1 MSRHVGANWH
11 LKAPVRE
18 VIADNKDNLD
28 LCREVLQNAQKSQ
41 GAEILHE
48 ELSKASERLD
58 SFAASNN
65 QKNAR
70 DLFPRI
76 LRFIGEVRQLE
87 SRAKKHAAELA
98 RIKAEQEARK
108 QELERRSRQIDELID
123 SHMSGWT
130 NVRIYNNA
138 LPYIAEIK
146 DRSMEQE
153 LDDCGVIG
161 ALEELYSKIEQH
173 IAARRQ
179 QGHAAAAAGNGRTP
193 FSGRT
198 QGSGR
203 SDSGSEAGSDE
214 QIRAQANESDD
225 RQVTSGASSDASDSD
240 RQVAAETADSA
251 PQDGLFAFNDVM
263 ANVPD
268 EGTEEGRRMVVKAV
282 SRSLQDAGFIVS
294 KPVKVNEDGADVV
307 LIQGARPAGNR
318 AAFTV
323 HLDGR
328 ISWKFDNYKGQT
340 CREDM
345 DKVLPALREIY
356 GIELSDERVMWS
368 NPDDQFATS
377 RPVAPV
383 QQSST
388 GSAQ

>member
-11 LKAPVRE
+11 LEASIIE
-18 VIADNKDNLD
+18 VIADNTDNLNY
-28 LCREVLQNAQKSQ
+28 CREVFQSAQKSQ

-48 ELSKASERLD
+48 ELRKASERLD

-65 QKNAR
+65 KENAR
-70 DLFPRI
+70 ALFPRI

-87 SRAKKHAAELA
+87 SRANKHAEELA
-98 RIKAEQEARK
+98 RIKAEQEARR
-108 QELERRSRQIDELID
+108 QELERRSREIDELID

-146 DRSMEQE
+146 DSSMEQE
-153 LDDCGVIG
+153 LDDSSVIR

-173 IAARRQ
+173 IAARRL
-179 QGHAAAAAGNGRTP
+179 QGQAAAAAGNGRTP

-198 QGSGR
+198 QGSGQ

-225 RQVTSGASSDASDSD
+225 HQITSGAASDAPDSD
-240 RQVAAETADSA
+240 RQVAEQTADGGV
-251 PQDGLFAFNDVM
+251 QDGLFAFNDVM

-328 ISWKFDNYKGQT
+328 ISWKFDNYNGQT

-345 DKVLPALREIY
+345 DKVLPALSEIY

-383 QQSST
+383 QQSRS
-388 GSAQ
+388 GSVQ